1 MPRPLG
7 HFRLSVLSGVL
18 ALLAAS
24 RGLRGR
30 EDSDG
35 FRVFRDEA
43 ANVVL
48 VNSAVRVRRPAAQD
62 ASPVV
67 SVVKF

>member
-48 VNSAVRVRRPAAQD
+48 VNAAVRVRRTAAQD
-62 ASPVV
+62 ASPVAKV
-67 SVVKF
+67 